1 MARNRRLE
9 QQELERDEIADGF
22 HDTMEAIHRHRWTI
36 LTGLVVLVALIL
48 AVQMWVSLRQSR
60 QVALTSA
67 VSTMFERYAQLES
80 LAPEARTDEA
90 RALLTDLEPYIADY
104 SGSALGNTFL
114 LIKGRIHYL
123 LDEYEPA
130 RTAYEEYTEKA
141 EDAEQRARGLI
152 AVAYTFENQSFF
164 PTTGTLTQRDLLDR
178 ALNNYELAAQSAGD
192 TFGYL
197 SAYALLGEARIH
209 ELLGDTEKAAGLYR
223 EVIERRPLSTPEA
236 NEDEQR
242 DMEGDQAEML
252 RYIQNQIRE
261 REDQLSLASTA
272 QLRLERLE
280 ARAGLA
286 EPTVTTTVT
295 APETAT
301 APPAPAAPVS
311 TPAPEAAPTSPATEL
326 APTTASATAAP

>member
-9 QQELERDEIADGF
+9 HEELERDEIAEGF
-22 HDTMEAIHRHRWTI
+22 HDTLEAIHRHRWTI

-67 VSTMFERYAQLES
+67 VSTMLERYGQLES
-80 LAPEARTDEA
+80 LAPEARADEA

-104 SGSALGNTFL
+104 SGSTLGNAFL
-114 LIKGRIHYL
+114 LIKGRVHYL

-130 RTAYEEYTEKA
+130 RAAFEQYTETA
-141 EDAEQRARGLI
+141 EDPEQRARGLI

-178 ALNNYELAAQSAGD
+178 ALNHYELAAQTAGD
-192 TFGYL
+192 TYGYL
-197 SAYALLGEARIH
+197 GAYALLGEARIH

-223 EVIERRPLSTPEA
+223 EVIEQRPLPTPDA
-236 NEDEQR
+236 DEDAQQAA
-242 DMEGDQAEML
+242 EGDQAEAFK
-252 RYIQNQIRE
+252 YVQDQIRE

-272 QLRLERLE
+272 KLRLERLE

-295 APETAT
+295 APEAAAT
-301 APPAPAAPVS
+301 PPAPAAPVATPS
-311 TPAPEAAPTSPATEL
+311 TDTAPTTPAAEL
-326 APTTASATAAP
+326 APPSPSATAAP